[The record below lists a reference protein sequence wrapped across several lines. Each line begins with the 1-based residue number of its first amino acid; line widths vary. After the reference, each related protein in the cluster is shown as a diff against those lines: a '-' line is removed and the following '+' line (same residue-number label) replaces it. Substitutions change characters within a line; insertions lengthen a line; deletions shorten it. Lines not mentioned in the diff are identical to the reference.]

1 MDIVSIGDV
10 ALFGFNNRGHIGD
23 NNINVSNDDDSWDE
37 PRGHRPRSNRYEGG
51 RKGGKGGRGR
61 CEN

>member
-23 NNINVSNDDDSWDE
+23 NNINVSNDDDSWDA
-37 PRGHRPRSNRYEGG
+37 PRGRRGRGNRHESDH
-51 RKGGKGGRGR
+51 KGHGKGCNDRW
-61 CEN
+61 